1 MRELQEDFCVYDLY
15 QKGGNEGTLV
25 GPVHRGMTGGQT
37 RSNILGRGTKM
48 YINIRQEYRENF
60 HRLMRTRKGKES
72 EEKTEEEKK
81 SMPVWPAPER
91 LANTEAWS

>member
-1 MRELQEDFCVYDLY
+1 MRELQEDFRVYDLY

-37 RSNILGRGTKM
+37 QSNILGRGTKM

-60 HRLMRTRKGKES
+60 ARIDEDKKRKGK
-72 EEKTEEEKK
+72 
-81 SMPVWPAPER
+81 
-91 LANTEAWS
+91 